1 LHQRVARRAH
11 EEAEQAAVRQAYYYL
26 VIAVG
31 LGLFSVGLIL
41 LLTTLLSFLS
51 LTPVQL
57 AADWFRDRISDAAT
71 LVIVG
76 APIWLGH
83 WQYQQHL
90 AEEQTTSRAERAA
103 FWRRV
108 FLYLVIFATV
118 VAVVVDAANLLY
130 LLFLVALGENPPFGP
145 IEVARTPASVIAV
158 ASVLLWYH
166 LRILRA
172 DGAATRLTQSSG
184 PILAAIILRATTRTE
199 LDQLLGQVSG
209 ALENPADVTILQE
222 PRLEEQFEASVK
234 RIRSL

>member
-1 LHQRVARRAH
+1 
-11 EEAEQAAVRQAYYYL
+11 
-26 VIAVG
+26 
-31 LGLFSVGLIL
+31 IL
-41 LLTTLLSFLS
+41 LITTLLSFPALAAD
-51 LTPVQL
+51 QL

-83 WQYQQHL
+83 WQHQQHL
-90 AEEQTTSRAERAA
+90 VEQPRTGRAERAA

-118 VAVVVDAANLLY
+118 VAIVVDAANILY
-130 LLFLVALGENPPFGP
+130 QLFLVAFGENPPLGLV
-145 IEVARTPASVIAV
+145 EVARTPASVIVV

-166 LRILRA
+166 FRVLRA
-172 DGAATRLTQSSG
+172 DGATARLTQSSG
-184 PILAAIILRATTRTE
+184 PILAAIILRASTRTE

-209 ALENPADVTILQE
+209 AFDDPAGVTILQE
-222 PRLEEQFEASVK
+222 PRLEEQFAASVK